1 MCGLNGGKIFEQA
14 SVAKSQLF
22 PNGDKVK
29 MMAVFPHLYS
39 FNKRSSYYESMNTKT
54 ALIYSINDCH
64 SISIKRFCQAKAPSS
79 LSRFCGLGKLSRLN
93 SATPLTPAGCDGKKS
108 QGKKAAKNP
117 LFVTPQH
124 CFKNPQK
131 KARERERERGR
142 GETRLDRA
150 A

>member
-54 ALIYSINDCH
+54 ALIYSINDCN
-64 SISIKRFCQAKAPSS
+64 SISIKRFCQAKALSS
-79 LSRFCGLGKLSRLN
+79 LSRFCDLGKLSRLN

-108 QGKKAAKNP
+108 QGKKSCKKSAVCDTAT
-117 LFVTPQH
+117 LF
-124 CFKNPQK
+124 QK
-131 KARERERERGR
+131 PTKESERERERA
-142 GETRLDRA
+142 GERRNA
-150 A
+150 S